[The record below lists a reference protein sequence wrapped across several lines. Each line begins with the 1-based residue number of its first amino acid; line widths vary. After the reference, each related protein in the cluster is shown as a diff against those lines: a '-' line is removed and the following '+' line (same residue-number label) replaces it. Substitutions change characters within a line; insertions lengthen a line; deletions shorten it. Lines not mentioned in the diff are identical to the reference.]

1 MAENESMEGK
11 DLANEEKK
19 ELFEEKILEAIK
31 NLEIGQTTISVEGL
45 EVSNYGEQCTVKLRG
60 ITFGII
66 DKEGN
71 FNYNKENFKQIKEI
85 LKDEGVTLED
95 LGLPDLEQAID
106 QEEKEKKEKENENR
120 PEDEGEEHDE
130 EKDDEKP
137 ELEDESG
144 DLEKEELAK
153 EYNVNSRQVVHFA
166 KDERVTE
173 NERFQG
179 LVQWADGY
187 DDVYAVPG
195 EDYYSYKFVGVKKGV
210 KEEIETEEI
219 EKGNEQV
226 GGKNPDITVK
236 RIDGEK
242 ITEVRPLSV
251 YQVNSQ
257 EVIAMVKN
265 EHGEPEAL
273 YCRQEGGDKKTF
285 WGSVIPEAS
294 GKNVLQQPQKT
305 REFMDHKTNSGLDL
319 SRKADELS
327 RQEDLEKR
335 GMPSDR
341 EGVQVEEIDGS
352 SKQNRS
358 LNIDKII
365 EDLMKKDGI
374 VDRATVPPGYY
385 ENKAEKVLRLM
396 EDNDSIT
403 YDQAV
408 EQVENQGKRAPG
420 GGREPRRNRGE

>member
-1 MAENESMEGK
+1 MEENESRK
-11 DLANEEKK
+11 DLAKEEKK
-19 ELFEEKILEAIK
+19 EFEERILEAIE
-31 NLEIGQTTISVEGL
+31 NLKTGQTTISVEGL
-45 EVSNYGEQCTVKLRG
+45 EVTNYGNQCTLKLRG

-66 DKEGN
+66 DKDGN
-71 FNYNKENFKQIKEI
+71 FNYSKENFKQIKET

-106 QEEKEKKEKENENR
+106 QEEKENKEQEGKGNEIKT
-120 PEDEGEEHDE
+120 EDEGEELDE
-130 EKDDEKP
+130 EKDDDKP

-166 KDERVTE
+166 KDKRVTE

-195 EDYYSYKFVGVKKGV
+195 EDYYSYKFIGIKNGE
-210 KEEIETEEI
+210 KEEIEDR
-219 EKGNEQV
+219 NEQV

-242 ITEVRPLSV
+242 ITEVKPLSV

-285 WGSVIPEAS
+285 WGTIIPEAN
-294 GKNVLQQPQKT
+294 GKNVRQQSPEV
-305 REFMDHKTNSGLDL
+305 RELIDRRNNSGTDL
-319 SRKADELS
+319 SKKADALS
-327 RQEDLEKR
+327 RQAALEER
-335 GMPSDR
+335 GLPSQK
-341 EGVQVEEIDGS
+341 EGVQVKEIEGS
-352 SKQNRS
+352 FEQNRS
-358 LNIDKII
+358 LNIEEIA
-365 EDLMKKDGI
+365 ENLMKRDGI

-385 ENKAEKVLRLM
+385 ENKADKVLKIM
-396 EDNDSIT
+396 ESDQNIT
-403 YDQAV
+403 YENAV
-408 EQVENQGKRAPG
+408 EQVENQGEREQ
-420 GGREPRRNRGE
+420 GGRTPGEPRDKRGE

>member
-1 MAENESMEGK
+1 MAENESMEV
-11 DLANEEKK
+11 ANEEKK
-19 ELFEEKILEAIK
+19 EFEERILEAIK

-66 DKEGN
+66 DKEGI
-71 FNYNKENFKQIKEI
+71 FNYNKENFKQIKET

-95 LGLPDLEQAID
+95 LGLPDLEQSID
-106 QEEKEKKEKENENR
+106 QEEKENKEQEGKGNQIKT
-120 PEDEGEEHDE
+120 EDEGEELDE
-130 EKDDEKP
+130 EKDDDKP

-166 KDERVTE
+166 KDKRVTE
-173 NERFQG
+173 HERLQG

-195 EDYYSYKFVGVKKGV
+195 EDYYSYKFIGIKNGER
-210 KEEIETEEI
+210 EEIEDR
-219 EKGNEQV
+219 NEQV
-226 GGKNPDITVK
+226 GGKNPDVTVK

-242 ITEVRPLSV
+242 ITEVKPLSV

-285 WGSVIPEAS
+285 WGTIIPEES
-294 GKNVLQQPQKT
+294 GKNVRQQSPEV
-305 REFMDHKTNSGLDL
+305 RELIDRRNNSGTDL
-319 SRKADELS
+319 SKKADALS
-327 RQEDLEKR
+327 RQAALEER
-335 GMPSDR
+335 GLPSQQ
-341 EGVQVEEIDGS
+341 EGVQVKEIEGNYE
-352 SKQNRS
+352 QNRT
-358 LNIDKII
+358 LNIEDIA
-365 EDLMKKDGI
+365 EDLMKRDGI

-385 ENKAEKVLRLM
+385 ENKADKVLKIM
-396 EDNDSIT
+396 ESDQNIT
-403 YDQAV
+403 YENAV
-408 EQVENQGKRAPG
+408 EQVENQGEREQ
-420 GGREPRRNRGE
+420 GGRTPGEPRDKRGE